1 MKRFFLS
8 LFAAVGAAVVF
19 GFVALL
25 LLALA
30 LGGGG
35 PKSLPGSMILE
46 LDLTAGLL
54 EAPPG
59 DPLSLA
65 LERGRPTVEQVV
77 GGLHRA
83 AEDDRVLG
91 LRVVGGVGAGGW
103 ALTEELRDAV
113 LHFRASGKPTLLF
126 AETFGELE
134 PSQSAYHLATAFDR
148 IVLQP
153 SGDLGLT
160 GISLESP
167 FIREA
172 LDRWGIEPR
181 FEARGEYKDA
191 ASIFTEQGF
200 SASSRESLEAVLR
213 GLRGRLIQGMVEG
226 RGLSSDSAATLLAR
240 GPFGAVEALQVGLV
254 DALAYRDEAWE
265 GFAVEL
271 SEGRRGGA
279 EVLSLRRYREVAG
292 SPWDKGAQIA
302 LVYGTGA
309 IARGGSPGFDPLG
322 GGSTMAANAV
332 ANAIREA
339 SEDPRTRALIFRVES
354 PGGSYVASDIIRREV
369 IRARERGIPVVVS
382 MGNLAASG
390 GYLVSAPAD
399 RIVAHPTTLTGSI
412 GVVAGRFV
420 AESFLSDLGVTFDAV
435 DLGDAHPFFRAGG
448 EWSAESALFLRRQV
462 DRIYDDFVGIVAEGR
477 GMDRARVEPVAR
489 GRVWTGEDAMAAGL
503 VDALGGLPTAV
514 AEARLLAGLESDA
527 PVALRRF
534 PGERSLFEWLLE
546 ERRAGGAALP
556 LSEGLAQLS
565 RGALR
570 VLLLLGGGESS
581 GGTEVRMTPLFLS
594 ER

>member
-1 MKRFFLS
+1 MKRFFLFA
-8 LFAAVGAAVVF
+8 FAAVGATIVF

-30 LGGGG
+30 LGG
-35 PKSLPGSMILE
+35 SGSRSIPNQIVLE
-46 LDLTAGLL
+46 LDLTSGFLV
-54 EAPPG
+54 APPS

-65 LERGRPTVEQVV
+65 LERGKPTVEQVV
-77 GGLHRA
+77 GALHRA
-83 AEDDRVLG
+83 ASDDRVQG

-103 ALTEELRDAV
+103 ALTEEIRDAI

-126 AETFGELE
+126 AETFGELQ
-134 PSQSAYHLATAFDR
+134 PSQSAYYLATAFDR

-167 FIREA
+167 FLGEA

-191 ASIFTEQGF
+191 ASIFTGRGF
-200 SASSRESLEAVLR
+200 SEPSRTSLEAVLR
-213 GLRGRLIQGMVEG
+213 VLRGQLILGIVEG
-226 RGLSSDSAATLLAR
+226 RAISEDSASTLLGR
-240 GPFGAVEALQVGLV
+240 GPFGAREALGAGLV
-254 DALAYRDEAWE
+254 DALGYRDEAWE
-265 GFAVEL
+265 AFDETL
-271 SEGRRGGA
+271 LRDGRSRA
-279 EVLSLRRYREVAG
+279 EVLSLQRYSQAAG
-292 SPWDKGAQIA
+292 SPWEKGTQIA

-332 ANAIREA
+332 ADAIREA
-339 SEDPRTRALIFRVES
+339 SQDPRTRALIFRVES

-390 GYLVSAPAD
+390 GYLISAPAD

-420 AESFLSDLGVTFDAV
+420 VDDFWGDLGVTFDAV
-435 DLGDAHPFFRAGG
+435 DLGNNRNSKGP
-448 EWSAESALFLRRQV
+448 LR
-462 DRIYDDFVGIVAEGR
+462 
-477 GMDRARVEPVAR
+477 
-489 GRVWTGEDAMAAGL
+489 
-503 VDALGGLPTAV
+503 
-514 AEARLLAGLESDA
+514 
-527 PVALRRF
+527 
-534 PGERSLFEWLLE
+534 
-546 ERRAGGAALP
+546 
-556 LSEGLAQLS
+556 
-565 RGALR
+565 
-570 VLLLLGGGESS
+570 GGGK
-581 GGTEVRMTPLFLS
+581 VR
-594 ER
+594 